1 MIAHMLSLILLAFA
15 VSLDGFGVGVTYG
28 LRKIRIPFLSILIIA
43 CCSGLVIW
51 LSMQAGGWLSGFL
64 SETAAKFIGAAILI
78 GIGCWALIQLGL
90 SKGNDE
96 GTETPANQK
105 MPAGAEGRKRMPKT
119 DKAPTPANGVTD
131 RLKAMTPANGV
142 LENGESL
149 NSVNGMT
156 RMVETPTPVNG
167 LPEMVDVFPSARGV
181 PPVDEADETFS
192 VPTQVLKVE
201 LKTLGLVIQILRKP
215 QVADVDRSGSI
226 SSSEAVMLGV
236 ALSIDAFGAG
246 LGAALLGLPALLTAA
261 VIALSSAFFLIS
273 GTYVGLRFS
282 AKRSRHALSV
292 LPGILLIMM
301 GIMKM
306 L

>member
-1 MIAHMLSLILLAFA
+1 MIAHLLSLILLAFA

-28 LRKIRIPFLSILIIA
+28 LRKIRIPFLSIFIIA

-51 LSMQAGGWLSGFL
+51 LSMQAGGWLGGFL

-90 SKGNDE
+90 NKGNDE
-96 GTETPANQK
+96 GAAAATADGTNVEAKAATESGATAS
-105 MPAGAEGRKRMPKT
+105 AGAGTEPGTKTAAGAVTEAGAGSANTAEGAFS
-119 DKAPTPANGVTD
+119 AP
-131 RLKAMTPANGV
+131 M
-142 LENGESL
+142 
-149 NSVNGMT
+149 
-156 RMVETPTPVNG
+156 
-167 LPEMVDVFPSARGV
+167 
-181 PPVDEADETFS
+181 
-192 VPTQVLKVE
+192 QVMKVE
-201 LKTLGLVIQILRKP
+201 LKRLGLVIQILRKP

-226 SSSEAVMLGV
+226 SASEAVMLGV

-246 LGAALLGLPALLTAA
+246 LGAALLGLPALLTAV
-261 VIALSSAFFLIS
+261 VIAVSSAFFLVS
-273 GTYVGLRFS
+273 GTYVGLRF
-282 AKRSRHALSV
+282 AARRSRHALSV

>member
-1 MIAHMLSLILLAFA
+1 LELIAHMLSLILLAFA

-96 GTETPANQK
+96 GTETSADRK
-105 MPAGAEGRKRMPKT
+105 MPAEADGRKRMPKT
-119 DKAPTPANGVTD
+119 DKAPTPANG
-131 RLKAMTPANGV
+131 L
-142 LENGESL
+142 
-149 NSVNGMT
+149 
-156 RMVETPTPVNG
+156 
-167 LPEMVDVFPSARGV
+167 
-181 PPVDEADETFS
+181 PPVDEANETFS
-192 VPTQVLKVE
+192 APTQVMKVE

>member
-1 MIAHMLSLILLAFA
+1 MLSLILLAFA

-51 LSMQAGGWLSGFL
+51 VSMQAGGWLSGFL

-96 GTETPANQK
+96 GTETSADRKTPAE
-105 MPAGAEGRKRMPKT
+105 AEGQKRMPKT
-119 DKAPTPANGVTD
+119 DKKPTPANGE
-131 RLKAMTPANGV
+131 A
-142 LENGESL
+142 E
-149 NSVNGMT
+149 
-156 RMVETPTPVNG
+156 MVEASTPVHG
-167 LPEMVDVFPSARGV
+167 LPEMVDVLPSANGV
-181 PPVDEADETFS
+181 PPVDEAVETFS
-192 VPTQVLKVE
+192 APTQVMKVE

>member
-1 MIAHMLSLILLAFA
+1 MVSTLRGGLELIAHMLSLILLAFA

-96 GTETPANQK
+96 GTEASADRKTPAE
-105 MPAGAEGRKRMPKT
+105 AEGRKRMPKT
-119 DKAPTPANGVTD
+119 DKAPTPANG
-131 RLKAMTPANGV
+131 L
-142 LENGESL
+142 
-149 NSVNGMT
+149 
-156 RMVETPTPVNG
+156 
-167 LPEMVDVFPSARGV
+167 
-181 PPVDEADETFS
+181 PPVDEANETFS
-192 VPTQVLKVE
+192 APTQVMKVE

>member
-1 MIAHMLSLILLAFA
+1 MVSTLRGGLELIAHMLSLILLAFA

-51 LSMQAGGWLSGFL
+51 VSMQAGGWLSGFL

-96 GTETPANQK
+96 GTETSADRKTPAE
-105 MPAGAEGRKRMPKT
+105 AEGQKRMPKT
-119 DKAPTPANGVTD
+119 DKKPTPASGEAEMVEAPTPAS
-131 RLKAMTPANGV
+131 
-142 LENGESL
+142 GE
-149 NSVNGMT
+149 VE
-156 RMVETPTPVNG
+156 MVEASTPVHG
-167 LPEMVDVFPSARGV
+167 LPEMVDVLPPGNGV
-181 PPVDEADETFS
+181 PPVDEAVETFS
-192 VPTQVLKVE
+192 APTQVMKVE

>member
-96 GTETPANQK
+96 GTETSADRK
-105 MPAGAEGRKRMPKT
+105 MPAEADGRKRMPKT

-131 RLKAMTPANGV
+131 RLKAMTPANG
-142 LENGESL
+142 L
-149 NSVNGMT
+149 
-156 RMVETPTPVNG
+156 
-167 LPEMVDVFPSARGV
+167 
-181 PPVDEADETFS
+181 PPVDEANETFS
-192 VPTQVLKVE
+192 APTQVMKVE